1 MSVAQAAPIWL
12 ERKFIPSSEMVNTV
26 FDQREDQS
34 EITVDHTPWG
44 SFLRDYVSVRDDGL
58 HVVDYE
64 SVTDSS

>member
-1 MSVAQAAPIWL
+1 
-12 ERKFIPSSEMVNTV
+12 MVNTV

-44 SFLRDYVSVRDDGL
+44 SFLRDDGL